1 MLKLNYSLSWKKY
14 LTVNLEYICLK
25 TDVQIWAHYNFKQGS
40 NGQLK
45 KLRFLEMVVMESGVC
60 LVSTISTKFDLIW
73 FSGIGREN
81 WIIIKHYTK
90 HMLNTVG
97 RFSYTKY

>member
-60 LVSTISTKFDLIW
+60 LVSTISAKSDLIW
-73 FSGIGREN
+73 LSGYWKR
-81 WIIIKHYTK
+81 K
-90 HMLNTVG
+90 LNYHKTLYKTYVEHCG
-97 RFSYTKY
+97 KIYLV